1 MFGVV
6 WDQKKSI
13 FDVVWGIK
21 SIQFKKIAADKLR
34 DRTSLGGLTRTRQAV
49 SWSQPSFKSMLDT
62 SRTSAEPSRLAC
74 WVVIYTVEV
83 GLSWCET
90 SLNASPPDKPSPTF
104 FASGE
109 KRGPEGLEAKWWVYA
124 ADILSQILHNLY
136 PFGWWCGPTV
146 GLFHVIYLIQTKLN
160 MCNIWQVVVKN
171 CD

>member
-90 SLNASPPDKPSPTF
+90 SLNASPPTSPPLLFRLWRKKEARRAWRRSDGCTLRISYRKF
-104 FASGE
+104 FITYTHLGDDVDRRWACFM
-109 KRGPEGLEAKWWVYA
+109 W
-124 ADILSQILHNLY
+124 
-136 PFGWWCGPTV
+136 FT
-146 GLFHVIYLIQTKLN
+146 
-160 MCNIWQVVVKN
+160 
-171 CD
+171 